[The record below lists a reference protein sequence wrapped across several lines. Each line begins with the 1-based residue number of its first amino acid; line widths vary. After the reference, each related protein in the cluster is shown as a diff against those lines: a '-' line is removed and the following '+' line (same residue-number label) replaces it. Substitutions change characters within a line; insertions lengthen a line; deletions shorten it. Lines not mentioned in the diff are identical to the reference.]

1 MLMKDSS
8 VTLYPITLDST
19 GLTAR
24 IEATL
29 KSGEKYHVR
38 IEDSLFVDLYG
49 NYTDSLSFDLT
60 PKDYGTLS
68 IDIDNRMGFPLVVE
82 VLDKRDTVVQ
92 HLSTQSLSHPVTLK
106 FIHLPS
112 GDYRLR
118 AVIDRNGD
126 GRWTP
131 GDYRQQRQPE
141 QAILFEK
148 TLSLREKWE
157 MEEKWTVEIVKN
169 KVEKVGEKA
178 LTPADIKFPEGGL
191 QPMNK
196 NKR

>member
-1 MLMKDSS
+1 MKDSS

-38 IEDSLFVDLYG
+38 IKDSLFSDLYG
-49 NYTDSLSFDLT
+49 NFSDSLSFDLT

-68 IDIDNRMGFPLVVE
+68 IDVDNKMGFPLVVE

-92 HLSTQSLSHPVTLK
+92 QQTLAASGK
-106 FIHLPS
+106 LRFIHLPS

-141 QAILFEK
+141 QTVLFEK
-148 TLSLREKWE
+148 TLNLREKWE
-157 MEEKWTVEIVKN
+157 MEEKWTVEVVKDKPATMERKSIAPAKGIV
-169 KVEKVGEKA
+169 
-178 LTPADIKFPEGGL
+178 PGGL
-191 QPMNK
+191 KP
-196 NKR
+196 KRVE